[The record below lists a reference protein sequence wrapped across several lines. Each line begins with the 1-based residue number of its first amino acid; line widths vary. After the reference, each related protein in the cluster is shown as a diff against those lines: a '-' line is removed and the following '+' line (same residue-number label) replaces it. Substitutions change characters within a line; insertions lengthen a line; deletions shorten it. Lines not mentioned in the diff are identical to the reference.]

1 LGRLSE
7 KTTEEIVREYMDCI
21 NRYATLSSKEESL
34 LVERW
39 KEGHPNALNFLIC
52 CNLRHV
58 IYPARRAA
66 WDWYEKHDYWP
77 ALRELIGAGNYGLV
91 LAAERFRSD
100 AGVRFCTAAKFSI
113 RKEIIWQ
120 AKFHRSAVSR
130 PYDVKFRRDVSP
142 DASRGPD
149 DREIEIAPSGTQ
161 KGRTLCIEPG
171 DHGDTPQGAVFSEL
185 LSDGFA
191 ILKAPEQPAIEA
203 SHAKLSE
210 DEMLC
215 GPLDDLQTLL
225 HAKANQILNDRERR
239 IYLAPHLTPDEPIK
253 LKALANELGISMARI
268 SQIGAEADK
277 KVCKAIVDCESIVT
291 PRFPP
296 SWSQIEDW
304 CDRRPKQLPTRYKL
318 TFGWHVAER
327 GKSIYRRERVEDPA
341 VAESHGASD
350 YNLNRV
356 RAAIEAGTNPD
367 RSASRSAYQSRRPKV
382 PATTLLDISRR

>member
-1 LGRLSE
+1 
-7 KTTEEIVREYMDCI
+7 
-21 NRYATLSSKEESL
+21 
-34 LVERW
+34 
-39 KEGHPNALNFLIC
+39 
-52 CNLRHV
+52 
-58 IYPARRAA
+58 
-66 WDWYEKHDYWP
+66 
-77 ALRELIGAGNYGLV
+77 
-91 LAAERFRSD
+91 
-100 AGVRFCTAAKFSI
+100 
-113 RKEIIWQ
+113 
-120 AKFHRSAVSR
+120 
-130 PYDVKFRRDVSP
+130 
-142 DASRGPD
+142 
-149 DREIEIAPSGTQ
+149 
-161 KGRTLCIEPG
+161 
-171 DHGDTPQGAVFSEL
+171 
-185 LSDGFA
+185 
-191 ILKAPEQPAIEA
+191 
-203 SHAKLSE
+203 
-210 DEMLC
+210 
-215 GPLDDLQTLL
+215 
-225 HAKANQILNDRERR
+225 
-239 IYLAPHLTPDEPIK
+239 
-253 LKALANELGISMARI
+253 MARI